1 MIVDEVENRR
11 EFLCVARTPMTADAA
26 ANPVGGA
33 LAMAV
38 GSRSRREVQSL
49 AEIERSNATIA

>member
-38 GSRSRREVQSL
+38 GSRSRREVQS
-49 AEIERSNATIA
+49 